1 MCCSDLVGV
10 DSTTLVFL
18 SCDDF
23 LFYFIQF
30 MLVYLK
36 IKNLLELV

>member
-1 MCCSDLVGV
+1 MGV

-23 LFYFIQF
+23 LFY
-30 MLVYLK
+30 LVYVSLF
-36 IKNLLELV
+36 KN